1 MGSKLS
7 SKALRILEA
16 LEEARRKWDRVHS
29 LVEKVAG
36 ARTGQDMYLSQISRA
51 AAHVNRLFM
60 SNGLGPLADTA
71 NQLSM
76 LVRRGGTMQS
86 KVRSMREMVVS
97 VRAGMERAKK
107 AVLTADAQASRE
119 GVGSGERGDRGCHSE
134 GAKRPK
140 NLSAGLE
147 ILRFAQDDK

>member
-29 LVEKVAG
+29 LVEKVAV
-36 ARTGQDMYLSQISRA
+36 ARTSQDMFLSQISRA
-51 AAHVNRLFM
+51 AAEVNRLFM

-76 LVRRGGTMQS
+76 LVRRGGSMQS

-97 VRAGMERAKK
+97 VRNGMERAQR
-107 AVLTADAQASRE
+107 AVRTAEAQASME
-119 GVGSGERGDRGCHSE
+119 GDE
-134 GAKRPK
+134 
-140 NLSAGLE
+140 
-147 ILRFAQDDK
+147 